1 MNVESILDT
10 IHGYSIGQYKLRC
23 PSIECQN
30 RKKKNLKTLSVN
42 ITADKF
48 VYMCHH
54 CGTSGAKRFDNK
66 GEVFGMELV
75 RLNDVQPL
83 SDKGLEWLSKSG
95 WGFSYSWSIWF
106 LKNYKNYDYIYLSS
120 LWNYISLLSVLY
132 CFHIGNFSSKL
143 LLLRLYLLH
152 RQ

>member
-10 IHGYSIGQYKLRC
+10 LHGYSIGQYKLQC

-30 RKKKNLKTLSVN
+30 RKKRNLKTLSVN

-54 CGTSGAKRFDNK
+54 CGTSGAKRFDEK

-75 RLNDVQPL
+75 LLNEVKPL
-83 SDKGLEWLSKSG
+83 SDKGREWLKS
-95 WGFSYSWSIWF
+95 
-106 LKNYKNYDYIYLSS
+106 
-120 LWNYISLLSVLY
+120 
-132 CFHIGNFSSKL
+132 
-143 LLLRLYLLH
+143 
-152 RQ
+152 